1 MITKIDKDGN
11 SYGDSPIVVIKA
23 DGKIKTIGGGGGGSP
38 TGPAGGDLSGTY
50 PNPSVVWNNGIPTY
64 NSLYFPI
71 PSGTIAQYVRGDGSL
86 ATFPAIPAQYNPT
99 AGTGISITGAYPN
112 QTIANT
118 APDQTVALTAGTG
131 IGVSGTYPNFTIT
144 NTSPSSGGTVTSVT
158 ASTPLSSTGGTT
170 PNISIPQA
178 NSSQD
183 GFLRSGDWNSFNNK
197 QDALT
202 LTTTGTSGAATL
214 VGSTLNI
221 PEYSGGGG
229 SSTPIN
235 IQVFTSNG
243 VWTKPANA
251 RQVEVYLFGAGG
263 GGGSGR
269 RGAAASARYGGG
281 GAGTG
286 SVFINKLDASV
297 FAATEN
303 IWIGS
308 GGTGAAAITVNNTNG
323 VTGQGGGIC
332 LIGGNGTQGTAKI
345 ICSGGTGGAGGTAT
359 ANGGNTVPGQA
370 IYGIYAS
377 GQYGTGTSNSNG
389 FTGNALF
396 TMRPLTGGTFGGGI
410 DAANVRN
417 AGQSLQNRDM
427 TFNNIYLNLGGS
439 AAGAAGTDGTFTT
452 TNANFVLMSIGGT
465 GGAAGDTA
473 GTIAGGTGGNGA
485 VCCGGGGGGA
495 STNGAN
501 SGAGGNG
508 GNGYCIMI
516 TYF

>member
-1 MITKIDKDGN
+1 MSQGFTKGTPIDTDPTLSLN
-11 SYGDSPIVVIKA
+11 SDIVVPSQKA
-23 DGKIKTIGGGGGGSP
+23 VKDYLD
-38 TGPAGGDLSGTY
+38 TGL
-50 PNPSVVWNNGIPTY
+50 
-64 NSLYFPI
+64 
-71 PSGTIAQYVRGDGSL
+71 
-86 ATFPAIPAQYNPT
+86 
-99 AGTGISITGAYPN
+99 
-112 QTIANT
+112 NT
-118 APDQTVALTAGTG
+118 KQ
-131 IGVSGTYPNFTIT
+131 
-144 NTSPSSGGTVTSVT
+144 NT
-158 ASTPLSSTGGTT
+158 
-170 PNISIPQA
+170 
-178 NSSQD
+178 
-183 GFLRSGDWNSFNNK
+183 
-197 QDALT
+197 LT

-221 PEYSGGGG
+221 PQYSGGG

-251 RQVEVYLFGAGG
+251 MQVEVYLFGAGG

-286 SVFINKLDASV
+286 TVFINKLDASV

-308 GGTGAAAITVNNTNG
+308 GGTGAATVTVDNTNG
-323 VTGQGGGIC
+323 SAGQSGGIC

-345 ICSGGTGGAGGTAT
+345 ICAGGTGGAGGTAT

-396 TMRPLTGGTFGGGI
+396 NMRPLTGGTFGGGI

-439 AAGAAGTDGTFTT
+439 AAGAAGTNGTFTT

-465 GGAAGDTA
+465 GGASGDTA
-473 GTIAGGTGGNGA
+473 GTIAGGRGGNGA

>member
-1 MITKIDKDGN
+1 MLQLIDKYGN
-11 SYGDSPIVVIKA
+11 VYGEGPIIITTK
-23 DGKIKTIGGGGGGSP
+23 DGKLKTNVAASTSWGSITGILSNQTDLQSALNAKQATLVSGTNIKTINGSSIL
-38 TGPAGGDLSGTY
+38 GSG
-50 PNPSVVWNNGIPTY
+50 NLV
-64 NSLYFPI
+64 
-71 PSGTIAQYVRGDGSL
+71 
-86 ATFPAIPAQYNPT
+86 
-99 AGTGISITGAYPN
+99 ITG
-112 QTIANT
+112 
-118 APDQTVALTAGTG
+118 
-131 IGVSGTYPNFTIT
+131 GVSSVSGV
-144 NTSPSSGGTVTSVT
+144 SPIASSGG
-158 ASTPLSSTGGTT
+158 ATPS
-170 PNISIPQA
+170 ISIATA
-178 NSSQD
+178 NGSTT
-183 GFLRSGDWNSFNNK
+183 GALTFTDWNTFNGK
-197 QDALT
+197 QDAIT

-221 PEYSGGGG
+221 PQYSGG

-269 RGAAASARYGGG
+269 RGAASSARYGGG

-308 GGTGAAAITVNNTNG
+308 GGTGAAAITVDNTNG
-323 VTGQGGGIC
+323 LTGQGGGIC
-332 LIGGNGTQGTAKI
+332 LVGGNGSQGTAKI
-345 ICSGGTGGAGGTAT
+345 ICPGGTGGAGGTAT

-370 IYGIYAS
+370 IYGVYGT
-377 GQYGTGTSNSNG
+377 GQYGTSTSNPNG

-410 DAANVRN
+410 DATNVRN

-427 TFNNIYLNLGGS
+427 TFNNIYLISGGS
-439 AAGAAGTDGTFTT
+439 AAGAAGNNGTSTT
-452 TNANFVLMSIGGT
+452 TNAQFVLMSIGGT

-485 VCCGGGGGGA
+485 ICCGGGGGGA

>member
-71 PSGTIAQYVRGDGSL
+71 PTGTTVQYIRGDGSL
-86 ATFPAIPAQYNPT
+86 ATFPTIPAQYNPT

-183 GFLRSGDWNSFNNK
+183 GFLRSGDWNSFNGK

-221 PEYSGGGG
+221 PQYSGGGG
-229 SSTPIN
+229 GSSI
-235 IQVFTSNG
+235 IKLTSQTLLASS
-243 VWTKPANA
+243 WT
-251 RQVEVYLFGAGG
+251 L
-263 GGGSGR
+263 
-269 RGAAASARYGGG
+269 
-281 GAGTG
+281 
-286 SVFINKLDASV
+286 
-297 FAATEN
+297 
-303 IWIGS
+303 S
-308 GGTGAAAITVNNTNG
+308 GGFYIYTFSNVN
-323 VTGQGGGIC
+323 I
-332 LIGGNGTQGTAKI
+332 
-345 ICSGGTGGAGGTAT
+345 
-359 ANGGNTVPGQA
+359 
-370 IYGIYAS
+370 
-377 GQYGTGTSNSNG
+377 
-389 FTGNALF
+389 
-396 TMRPLTGGTFGGGI
+396 
-410 DAANVRN
+410 
-417 AGQSLQNRDM
+417 
-427 TFNNIYLNLGGS
+427 
-439 AAGAAGTDGTFTT
+439 T
-452 TNANFVLMSIGGT
+452 TNTRVDFTPDNSAYSEVTTCGMLPKVDVSSGSCTFYSLFPPQSNILGEI
-465 GGAAGDTA
+465 
-473 GTIAGGTGGNGA
+473 TIFPT
-485 VCCGGGGGGA
+485 
-495 STNGAN
+495 
-501 SGAGGNG
+501 
-508 GNGYCIMI
+508 I
-516 TYF
+516 